1 MDVLLETV
9 GNICFF
15 LCPACTECPE
25 EEDLLVSFLVCT
37 PAIERENKDN
47 SDSELTFRGVT
58 SVKSTLT
65 YS

>member
-1 MDVLLETV
+1 MDALLETV
-9 GNICFF
+9 GNTCFF

-37 PAIERENKDN
+37 PPIEQENKDN
-47 SDSELTFRGVT
+47 SDSELTFHGVT
-58 SVKSTLT
+58 LAKSTLK